1 MIEKRI
7 DELIKLITR
16 ANYEYYTLDQPTISD
31 QEYDRYMQELIELEL
46 KNPDLIREDSPT
58 KRVGGIVIDEFV
70 KVAHSVPMLSLGN
83 AFNDNDLILFD
94 ERIKK
99 EVSNPT
105 YVAELKIDGLAVTL
119 KYEKG
124 KLIRGATRGDGVV
137 GEDITHNIKTIQSI
151 PLQLSEAVDIEVRG
165 EVFMSKD
172 SFAKLN
178 KDRKKE
184 GKELFANPRNA
195 AAGSVRQLDSKIA
208 AKRNLD
214 CFIYNLVNAKELG
227 IETHLGT
234 LKYLEKLGFKINN
247 NYQESINIKSIIDY
261 VNEWTEKRDTL
272 EYEIDG
278 IVIKIN
284 SLNQQD
290 ELGSTVRSPKWAIAY
305 KFPAEEV
312 MTRLKDI
319 TFTVGRTGKITPNA
333 VLEPVRVMGSLIS
346 RATLHNED
354 FIKERD
360 IRIGDIVSIRKAGD
374 VIPEVVSVDL
384 NRREQNS
391 KLFEMISNC
400 PICGSQ
406 LIRKESEAAHYCTNQ
421 SCPARDIETLIHFV
435 SRNALNIDGLGE
447 RIIEEF
453 YQRGFLNKISDIY
466 RLIEYEE
473 ELKTLDGFGEK
484 SVNNLIKSIEE
495 SKEIPLGKVLFG
507 LGIRH
512 VGSKTASNLA
522 RYYGNI
528 DNLINAKYEELL
540 EVPDVG
546 DIIAKSVSDY
556 FSDPTNLR
564 LIEELKQHGLNMSEL
579 NQEPTVDS
587 YFSDKRVVITGSFTS
602 LNREEIKNEIE
613 KLGGNITSSVSK
625 NTDIVIVGEKPGSKY
640 DKALELNIEIIKEEK
655 LLILLG
661 R

>member
-7 DELIKLITR
+7 DELIKFITR

-400 PICGSQ
+400 PICGSK